1 MLAEQARRAEEDA
14 GDVIDVEAD
23 IVAEDVQSAD
33 ISANGAAKPT
43 PKRNRRAKK

>member
-1 MLAEQARRAEEDA
+1 MLAEQAKRAEVEDA
-14 GDVIDVEAD
+14 SALEAD

-43 PKRNRRAKK
+43 PRKNRRAKK